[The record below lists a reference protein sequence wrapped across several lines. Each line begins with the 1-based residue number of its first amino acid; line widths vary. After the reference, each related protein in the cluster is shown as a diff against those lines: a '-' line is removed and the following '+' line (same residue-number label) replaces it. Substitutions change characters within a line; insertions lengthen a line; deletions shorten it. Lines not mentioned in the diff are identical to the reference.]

1 MAHKFYLGKSN
12 AAREVKHLYVGVNG
26 SSPVYGYQNKTV
38 NTQINWGNY
47 PEFFSGTNP
56 YGRPATSFSSTSG
69 TYTATKNMTI
79 TINWDIYCSH
89 SNTNDDVYVYLK
101 VGSTYVIKYRQSS
114 DYNKSGTWTGVIKS
128 GESISIDIHYD
139 NDGSKSG
146 TFSISAKYERL
157 EYVQTGVSTGLK
169 ARRVR
174 KAYIGKNGVAKQCFS
189 DLRAIVYGGRTNVP
203 LRMFKSA
210 YNDAN
215 RRPFSLINNV
225 AGASVGNYAIFA
237 GGDDGQSD
245 QFNYTDGVNAY
256 DSSLTARNIAQLSFS
271 SAIDKHRSGMLSG
284 VINNKAVFA
293 GGYYLYK
300 PLFGKAKVIR
310 CDEAISYDT
319 SLTQTQL
326 TDLSSAKCN
335 CATANTTNH
344 LIFAGWVNNTN
355 SNTTD
360 AYDNSLTRSTITA
373 LGTARYYIAG
383 ASIGEYAIF
392 AGGKDDSTSY
402 SLVECYDSA
411 LTKHTLENLSAIR
424 TNFQGASFAG
434 YAVFGGGT
442 TSTPYIDRYN
452 ASLTRDTTI
461 ALSSSRSNTATGTL
475 GSGMD
480 KRLLFAGGDNNS
492 TVVDVFD
499 ASFTRTSYS
508 LSVGR
513 TKATIVSV
521 GNYALV
527 AGGGSISVEYFELKN
542 QS

>member
-12 AAREVKHLYVGVNG
+12 AAREVKHLYFGVNG

-47 PEFFSGTNP
+47 PEFFSGENP
-56 YGRPATSFSSTSG
+56 YERPATSFSSTSG

-79 TINWDIYCSH
+79 TINWNIYCSH

-101 VGSTYVIKYRQSS
+101 VGSTYVINYQQSS

-157 EYVQTGVSTGLK
+157 EYVQTGVSTGIK

-174 KAYIGKNGVAKQCFS
+174 KAYIGKNGVAKPFFS
-189 DLRAIVYGGRTNVP
+189 DLRTIVYGGKTNVP
-203 LRMFKSA
+203 LRMSGSNNLIGNFGS
-210 YNDAN
+210 
-215 RRPFSLINNV
+215 INNV

-237 GGDDGQSD
+237 GGDKGQSNEYD
-245 QFNYTDGVNAY
+245 YSDSVNAY
-256 DSSLTARNIAQLSFS
+256 DSSLTAQNIAQLSFS
-271 SAIDKHRSGMLSG
+271 NYSDKCRSGMLSG
-284 VINNKAVFA
+284 VINNRAIFA

-300 PLFGKAKVIR
+300 ALFSKVKVLR
-310 CDEAISYDT
+310 RPEALSYNT

-344 LIFAGWVNNTN
+344 LIFAGWVNNTS

-360 AYDNSLTRSTITA
+360 AYDNSLTRRTITA
-373 LGTARYYIAG
+373 LGTARYYLAG

-402 SLVECYDSA
+402 SLVECYDAA

-442 TSTPYIDRYN
+442 TATPYIDRYN

-480 KRLLFAGGDNNS
+480 KRLIFAGGDNKS

-527 AGGGSISVEYFELKN
+527 AGGGSLYVEYFELKN

>member
-1 MAHKFYLGKSN
+1 MSQKLYLGKSSV
-12 AAREVKHLYVGVNG
+12 AREVKHMYVGVNG

-47 PEFFSGTNP
+47 PEFFSGKNP
-56 YGRPATSFSSTSG
+56 YERPATSFSSTSG
-69 TYTATKNMTI
+69 TYTATKDMTI
-79 TINWDIYCSH
+79 TINWDIYCDH
-89 SNTNDDVYVYLK
+89 SNTSDDVYVYLK
-101 VGSTYVIKYRQSS
+101 VGSTYIIKYQQSS
-114 DYNKSGTWTGVIKS
+114 TYNKSGTWTGTIKS

-139 NDGSKSG
+139 NSGTSRG
-146 TFSISAKYERL
+146 TFSLSAKYKRL
-157 EYVQTGVSTGLK
+157 EYVQTGVSTGVK

-174 KAYIGKNGVAKQCFS
+174 KAYVGKNGVAKPFFS
-189 DLRAIVYGGRTNVP
+189 DLRTVVYGGKTNTS
-203 LRMFKSA
+203 LRMSNSKSL
-210 YNDAN
+210 NGN
-215 RRPFSLINNV
+215 FGLINNV

-237 GGDDGQSD
+237 GGDDGQTNEYNYSD
-245 QFNYTDGVNAY
+245 SVNAY
-256 DSSLTARNIAQLSFS
+256 DSSLTAQNIAQLSFS
-271 SAIDKHRSGMLSG
+271 YDKCRSGMLSG

-300 PLFGKAKVIR
+300 PLFGKAKIIR

-402 SLVECYDSA
+402 SLVECYDAA

-442 TSTPYIDRYN
+442 TSTQYIDRYN

-480 KRLLFAGGDNNS
+480 KRLIFAGGDNKS

-527 AGGGSISVEYFELKN
+527 AGGGSLYVEYFELKN

>member
-56 YGRPATSFSSTSG
+56 YKCPATSFSSTSG

-79 TINWDIYCSH
+79 TINWKIYCSH
-89 SNTNDDVYVYLK
+89 SNINDDVYVYLK
-101 VGSTYVIKYRQSS
+101 VGSTYVIKYQQSS

-128 GESISIDIHYD
+128 GESISIDIHHD
-139 NDGSKSG
+139 NDGSSDG
-146 TFSISAKYERL
+146 TFSLSAKYERL

-174 KAYIGKNGVAKQCFS
+174 KAYIGKNGVAKPFFS
-189 DLRAIVYGGRTNVP
+189 DLRTIVYGGRTNTP
-203 LRMFKSA
+203 LRMSNSKSL
-210 YNDAN
+210 NGN
-215 RRPFSLINNV
+215 FGSINNV

-237 GGDDGQSD
+237 GGDDGQSNEY
-245 QFNYTDGVNAY
+245 NYSDSVNAY
-256 DSSLTARNIAQLSFS
+256 DSSLTAQNIAQLSFS
-271 SAIDKHRSGMLSG
+271 SYTDKCRSGMLSG

-300 PLFGKAKVIR
+300 PLFSKAKIIR
-310 CDEAISYDT
+310 CDDAISYNT

-326 TDLSSAKCN
+326 TGLSSAKCN

-344 LIFAGWVNNTN
+344 LIFAGWVNNTS

-360 AYDNSLTRSTITA
+360 AYDNSLTRRTITA
-373 LGTARYYIAG
+373 LGTARYYLAG

-402 SLVECYDSA
+402 SLAECYDAA

-442 TSTPYIDRYN
+442 TATPYIDRYN

-480 KRLLFAGGDNNS
+480 KRLIFAGGDNKS

-527 AGGGSISVEYFELKN
+527 AGGGSLYVEYFELKN

>member
-1 MAHKFYLGKSN
+1 MSQKLYLGKSN

-38 NTQINWGNY
+38 NTQINWGNF
-47 PEFFSGTNP
+47 PDFFSGTNP
-56 YGRPATSFSSTSG
+56 YKCPATSFSSTSG

-79 TINWDIYCSH
+79 TINWNIYCSH
-89 SNTNDDVYVYLK
+89 SNTNDNVYVYLK
-101 VGSTYVIKYRQSS
+101 VGSTYVINYQQSS

-128 GESISIDIHYD
+128 GESISIDIHHD
-139 NDGSKSG
+139 NDGSSDG
-146 TFSISAKYERL
+146 TFSLSAKYERL
-157 EYVQTGVSTGLK
+157 EYVQTGVSTGVK

-174 KAYIGKNGVAKQCFS
+174 KAYIGKNGVAKPFFS
-189 DLRAIVYGGRTNVP
+189 DLRTVVYGRRTITS
-203 LRMFKSA
+203 LRMRSSNEFIG
-210 YNDAN
+210 NFN
-215 RRPFSLINNV
+215 LINNV

-237 GGDDGQSD
+237 GGDNGQSD
-245 QFNYTDGVNAY
+245 QYNYTDSVNAY
-256 DSSLTARNIAQLSFS
+256 DSSLTAQNIAQLRFS
-271 SAIDKHRSGMLSG
+271 NSTNKMRSGMLSG

-300 PLFGKAKVIR
+300 ALFSKVKVIR

-344 LIFAGWVNNTN
+344 LIFAGWINNTN

-373 LGTARYYIAG
+373 LGTARYYLAG

-402 SLVECYDSA
+402 SLVECYDAA

-442 TSTPYIDRYN
+442 TATPYIDRYN

-475 GSGMD
+475 GSGID
-480 KRLLFAGGDNNS
+480 KRLIFAGGDNKS

-508 LSVGR
+508 LSTGR
-513 TKATIVSV
+513 TNATIVSV

-527 AGGGSISVEYFELKN
+527 AGGNSISVEYFELKN

>member
-56 YGRPATSFSSTSG
+56 YECPATSFSSTSG

-79 TINWDIYCSH
+79 TINWNIYCSH

-101 VGSTYVIKYRQSS
+101 VGSTYVIKYHQSS

-128 GESISIDIHYD
+128 GESIRIDIHYD

-157 EYVQTGVSTGLK
+157 EYVQTGVSTGIK
-169 ARRVR
+169 ARRIR
-174 KAYIGKNGVAKQCFS
+174 KAYIGKNGVAKPFFS
-189 DLRAIVYGGRTNVP
+189 DLRTIVYGGKTNIP
-203 LRMFKSA
+203 LRMFKPAFIDNSSH
-210 YNDAN
+210 
-215 RRPFSLINNV
+215 PFSFINNV

-245 QFNYTDGVNAY
+245 QYNYTDGVNAY
-256 DSSLTARNIAQLSFS
+256 DSSLTAQNIAQLSFS
-271 SAIDKHRSGMLSG
+271 NHTDKWRSGMLSG

-293 GGYYLYK
+293 GGYYMYK
-300 PLFGKAKVIR
+300 ALFSKVKIIR
-310 CDEAISYDT
+310 CGEAISYNT

-344 LIFAGWVNNTN
+344 LIFAGWVNNTS

-360 AYDNSLTRSTITA
+360 AYDNSLTRRTITA
-373 LGTARYYIAG
+373 LGTARYYLAG

-402 SLVECYDSA
+402 SLVECYD
-411 LTKHTLENLSAIR
+411 
-424 TNFQGASFAG
+424 AG
-434 YAVFGGGT
+434 
-442 TSTPYIDRYN
+442 
-452 ASLTRDTTI
+452 
-461 ALSSSRSNTATGTL
+461 
-475 GSGMD
+475 
-480 KRLLFAGGDNNS
+480 
-492 TVVDVFD
+492 
-499 ASFTRTSYS
+499 
-508 LSVGR
+508 
-513 TKATIVSV
+513 
-521 GNYALV
+521 
-527 AGGGSISVEYFELKN
+527 
-542 QS
+542 

>member
-38 NTQINWGNY
+38 NTQINWGNF
-47 PEFFSGTNP
+47 PDFFSGTNP
-56 YGRPATSFSSTSG
+56 YKCPATSFSSTSG

-79 TINWDIYCSH
+79 TINWKIYCST
-89 SNTNDDVYVYLK
+89 SNSSDDVKVYLK
-101 VGSTYVIKYRQSS
+101 VGDTYIIKWNSSST
-114 DYNKSGTWTGVIKS
+114 YNKSGTWTGVIKS
-128 GESISIDIHYD
+128 GESISIEIHND
-139 NDGSKSG
+139 NDGDSDG
-146 TFSISAKYERL
+146 TFSLSAKYERL
-157 EYVQTGVSTGLK
+157 EYVQTGVSTGVK

-174 KAYIGKNGVAKQCFS
+174 KAYIGKNGVAKPFFS
-189 DLRAIVYGGRTNVP
+189 DLRTVVYGGRTNTP
-203 LRMFKSA
+203 LRMSNSKSL
-210 YNDAN
+210 NGN
-215 RRPFSLINNV
+215 FNLINNV

-237 GGDDGQSD
+237 GGDKGQSNEYD
-245 QFNYTDGVNAY
+245 YTDSVNAY
-256 DSSLTARNIAQLSFS
+256 DSSLTAQNIAQLSFS
-271 SAIDKHRSGMLSG
+271 NYTDKWRSGMLSG

-300 PLFGKAKVIR
+300 PLFSKVKVIR
-310 CDEAISYDT
+310 CGEAISYNT

-344 LIFAGWVNNTN
+344 LIFAGWVNNTS

-360 AYDNSLTRSTITA
+360 AYDNSLTRRTITA
-373 LGTARYYIAG
+373 LGTARYYLAG

-402 SLVECYDSA
+402 SLVECYDAA

-442 TSTPYIDRYN
+442 TATPYIDRYN

-475 GSGMD
+475 DSGMD
-480 KRLLFAGGDNNS
+480 KRLIFAGGDNKS

-527 AGGGSISVEYFELKN
+527 AGGGSLYVEYFELKN

>member
-12 AAREVKHLYVGVNG
+12 AAREVKHLYVGANG

-56 YGRPATSFSSTSG
+56 YECPATSFSSTSG

-79 TINWDIYCSH
+79 TINWKIYCST
-89 SNTNDDVYVYLK
+89 SNSSDDVKVYLK
-101 VGSTYVIKYRQSS
+101 VGDTYIIKWNSSST
-114 DYNKSGTWTGVIKS
+114 YNKSGTWTGVIKS
-128 GESISIDIHYD
+128 GESISIEIHHD
-139 NDGSKSG
+139 NDGDRDG
-146 TFSISAKYERL
+146 TFSLSAKYERL
-157 EYVQTGVSTGLK
+157 EYVQTGVSTGVK

-174 KAYIGKNGVAKQCFS
+174 KAYIGKNGVAKPFFS
-189 DLRAIVYGGRTNVP
+189 DLRTVVYGGRTNTP
-203 LRMFKSA
+203 LRMSNSKSL
-210 YNDAN
+210 NGN
-215 RRPFSLINNV
+215 FNLINNV

-237 GGDDGQSD
+237 GGDKGQSNEYD
-245 QFNYTDGVNAY
+245 YTDSVNAY
-256 DSSLTARNIAQLSFS
+256 DSSLTSQNIAQLSFS
-271 SAIDKHRSGMLSG
+271 NYTDKWRSGMLSG

-300 PLFGKAKVIR
+300 PLFGKAKIIR
-310 CDEAISYDT
+310 CGEAISYNT

-373 LGTARYYIAG
+373 LGTARYYLAG

-442 TSTPYIDRYN
+442 TATPYIDRYN

-480 KRLLFAGGDNNS
+480 KRLIFAGGDNKS

-527 AGGGSISVEYFELKN
+527 AGGGSLYVEYFELKN

>member
-47 PEFFSGTNP
+47 PEFFSGKNP
-56 YGRPATSFSSTSG
+56 YERPATSFSSTSG

-79 TINWDIYCSH
+79 TINWNIYCSH
-89 SNTNDDVYVYLK
+89 SNINDDVYVYLK
-101 VGSTYVIKYRQSS
+101 VGSTYVINYQQSS

-128 GESISIDIHYD
+128 GESISIDIHYE
-139 NDGSKSG
+139 NDGTARG
-146 TFSISAKYERL
+146 TFSLSAKYERL

-174 KAYIGKNGVAKQCFS
+174 KAYIGKNGVAKSFFS
-189 DLRAIVYGGRTNVP
+189 DLRTIVYGGKTNVP
-203 LRMFKSA
+203 LRASNSKSL
-210 YNDAN
+210 N
-215 RRPFSLINNV
+215 RNFGLINNV

-237 GGDDGQSD
+237 GGDDGQSNEY
-245 QFNYTDGVNAY
+245 NYSDSVNAY
-256 DSSLTARNIAQLSFS
+256 DSSLTAQNIAQLSFS
-271 SAIDKHRSGMLSG
+271 NYTDKWRSGMLSG

-300 PLFGKAKVIR
+300 PLFGKAKIIR
-310 CDEAISYDT
+310 CDEAISYNT

-373 LGTARYYIAG
+373 LGTARYYLAG

-402 SLVECYDSA
+402 SLVECYDAA

-480 KRLLFAGGDNNS
+480 KRLIFAGGDNKS

-527 AGGGSISVEYFELKN
+527 AGGGSLYVEYFELKN

>member
-1 MAHKFYLGKSN
+1 MSQKLYLGKSN
-12 AAREVKHLYVGVNG
+12 VAREVKHIYVGVNG

-56 YGRPATSFSSTSG
+56 YECPATSFSSTSG

-79 TINWDIYCSH
+79 TINWNIYCDH
-89 SNTNDDVYVYLK
+89 SNINDDVYVYLK
-101 VGSTYVIKYRQSS
+101 VGSTYVIKYQQSS
-114 DYNKSGTWTGVIKS
+114 SYNKSGTWTGVIKS

-139 NDGSKSG
+139 NDGTKRG

-157 EYVQTGVSTGLK
+157 EYVQTGVSTGIK

-174 KAYIGKNGVAKQCFS
+174 KAYIGKNGVAKPFFS
-189 DLRAIVYGGRTNVP
+189 DLRTIVYGGKTNVP
-203 LRMFKSA
+203 LRMSSSKSL
-210 YNDAN
+210 NGN
-215 RRPFSLINNV
+215 FGSINNV

-237 GGDDGQSD
+237 GGDKGQSYEYD
-245 QFNYTDGVNAY
+245 YSDSVNAY
-256 DSSLTARNIAQLSFS
+256 DSSLTAQNIAQFSFS
-271 SAIDKHRSGMLSG
+271 NSTDKWRSGMLSG

-300 PLFGKAKVIR
+300 PLFGKAKIIR
-310 CDEAISYDT
+310 CDEAISYNT

-344 LIFAGWVNNTN
+344 LIFAGWVNNTS

-360 AYDNSLTRSTITA
+360 AYDNSLTRRTITA
-373 LGTARYYIAG
+373 LGTARYYLAG

-402 SLVECYDSA
+402 SLAECYDAA

-442 TSTPYIDRYN
+442 TATPYIDRYN

-480 KRLLFAGGDNNS
+480 KRLIFAGGDNKS

-513 TKATIVSV
+513 TNATIVSV

>member
-47 PEFFSGTNP
+47 PEFFSGKNP
-56 YGRPATSFSSTSG
+56 YECPATSFSSTSG

-79 TINWDIYCSH
+79 TINWDIYCDH
-89 SNTNDDVYVYLK
+89 SNISDDVYVYLK
-101 VGSTYVIKYRQSS
+101 VGSTYIINYQQSS
-114 DYNKSGTWTGVIKS
+114 TYNKSGTWTGTIKS

-139 NDGSKSG
+139 NSGTSRG
-146 TFSISAKYERL
+146 TFSLSAKYERL

-174 KAYIGKNGVAKQCFS
+174 KAYIGKNGVARQCFS
-189 DLRAIVYGGRTNVP
+189 DLRTIVYGGRTNTP
-203 LRMFKSA
+203 LRMRNSKSL
-210 YNDAN
+210 NGN
-215 RRPFSLINNV
+215 FGLINNV
-225 AGASVGNYAIFA
+225 AGASVGKYAIFA
-237 GGDDGQSD
+237 GGDDGQTNEY
-245 QFNYTDGVNAY
+245 NYSDGVNAY
-256 DSSLTARNIAQLSFS
+256 DSSLTAQNIAQLSFS
-271 SAIDKHRSGMLSG
+271 YDKCRSGMLSG

-300 PLFGKAKVIR
+300 PLFGKAKIIR

-326 TDLSSAKCN
+326 TALSSAKCN
-335 CATANTTNH
+335 CANANTTNH

-402 SLVECYDSA
+402 SLVECYDAA

-480 KRLLFAGGDNNS
+480 KRLIFAGGDNKS

-527 AGGGSISVEYFELKN
+527 AGGGSLYVEYFELKN

>member
-12 AAREVKHLYVGVNG
+12 AAREVKHLRLGVNG

-38 NTQINWGNY
+38 NTQINWGNF
-47 PEFFSGTNP
+47 PDFFSGTNP
-56 YGRPATSFSSTSG
+56 YECPATSFSSTSG

-89 SNTNDDVYVYLK
+89 SNINDNIEVYLK
-101 VGSTYVIKYRQSS
+101 VGDTYIIKWDTSST
-114 DYNKSGTWTGVIKS
+114 YNKSGTWTGAIRS
-128 GESISIDIHYD
+128 GQSIYISIEHE
-139 NDGSKSG
+139 NDGTKSG
-146 TFSISAKYERL
+146 TFSLSAKYERL
-157 EYVQTGVSTGLK
+157 EYVQTGVSTGVK

-174 KAYIGKNGVAKQCFS
+174 KAYIGKNGVAKSFFS
-189 DLRAIVYGGRTNVP
+189 DLRTIIYGGRTNAP
-203 LRMFKSA
+203 LRMGHSG
-210 YNDAN
+210 
-215 RRPFSLINNV
+215 SLNGNFGVINNV

-237 GGDDGQSD
+237 GGDNGQSNEH
-245 QFNYTDGVNAY
+245 NYTDGVNAY
-256 DSSLTARNIAQLSFS
+256 DSSLTAQNIAQLSFS
-271 SAIDKHRSGMLSG
+271 SVTDKWRSGMLSG

-300 PLFGKAKVIR
+300 PLFSKVKVFR
-310 CDEAISYDT
+310 RPEALSYNT

-326 TDLSSAKCN
+326 TDLSSSKCN

-373 LGTARYYIAG
+373 LGTARYYLAG

-402 SLVECYDSA
+402 SLVECYDAA

-442 TSTPYIDRYN
+442 TATPYIDRYN

-475 GSGMD
+475 GSGID
-480 KRLLFAGGDNNS
+480 KRLIFAGGDNKS

-508 LSVGR
+508 LSTGR
-513 TKATIVSV
+513 TEATIVSV

-527 AGGGSISVEYFELKN
+527 AGGGSLYVEYFELKN

>member
-56 YGRPATSFSSTSG
+56 YERSAISFSSTSG

-79 TINWDIYCSH
+79 TINWKIYCSH

-101 VGSTYVIKYRQSS
+101 VGSTYVINYRQSS
-114 DYNKSGTWTGVIKS
+114 DYNKSGTWTGVIKL

-174 KAYIGKNGVAKQCFS
+174 KAYIGKNGVAKPFFS
-189 DLRAIVYGGRTNVP
+189 DLRTVVYGGRTNTP
-203 LRMFKSA
+203 LRMSNSKSLNGN
-210 YNDAN
+210 Y
-215 RRPFSLINNV
+215 FGLINNV

-237 GGDDGQSD
+237 GGDKGQSNEYD
-245 QFNYTDGVNAY
+245 YTDDVNAY
-256 DSSLTARNIAQLSFS
+256 DSSLTAQNIAQLSFS
-271 SAIDKHRSGMLSG
+271 NPIDKWRSGMLSG

-300 PLFGKAKVIR
+300 PLFGKAKIIR

-402 SLVECYDSA
+402 SLVECYDAA

-442 TSTPYIDRYN
+442 TATPYIDRYN

-480 KRLLFAGGDNNS
+480 KRLIFAGGDNKS

-527 AGGGSISVEYFELKN
+527 AGGGSLYVEYFELKN

>member
-38 NTQINWGNY
+38 NTQINWGNF
-47 PEFFSGTNP
+47 PDFFSGTNP
-56 YGRPATSFSSTSG
+56 YECPATSFSSTNG

-89 SNTNDDVYVYLK
+89 SNTNDDVSVYLK
-101 VGSTYVIKYRQSS
+101 VGSTYIINYHQSS
-114 DYNKSGTWTGVIKS
+114 DYNKSGTWTGEIKS
-128 GESISIDIHYD
+128 GQSISIDIHYE
-139 NDGSKSG
+139 NDGTARG
-146 TFSISAKYERL
+146 TFSLSAVYERL

-174 KAYIGKNGVAKQCFS
+174 KAYIGKNGVAKPFFS
-189 DLRAIVYGGRTNVP
+189 DLRTVVYGGRTNTP
-203 LRMFKSA
+203 LRMMSSNKLIGNF
-210 YNDAN
+210 N
-215 RRPFSLINNV
+215 LINNV

-237 GGDDGQSD
+237 GGENGQSD
-245 QFNYTDGVNAY
+245 QYNYTYSVNAY
-256 DSSLTARNIAQLSFS
+256 DSSLTAQNIAQLSFS
-271 SAIDKHRSGMLSG
+271 YDPYRSGMLSG

-300 PLFGKAKVIR
+300 ALFSKVKVIR

-402 SLVECYDSA
+402 SLVECYDAA

-442 TSTPYIDRYN
+442 TATPYIDRYN

-480 KRLLFAGGDNNS
+480 KRLIFAGGDNKS

-527 AGGGSISVEYFELKN
+527 AGGGSLYVEYFELKN

>member
-38 NTQINWGNY
+38 NTQINWGNF
-47 PEFFSGTNP
+47 PDFFSGTNP
-56 YGRPATSFSSTSG
+56 YECPATSFSSTSG

-89 SNTNDDVYVYLK
+89 SNTNDNIEVYLK
-101 VGSTYVIKYRQSS
+101 VGDTYIIEWDTSST
-114 DYNKSGTWTGVIKS
+114 YNKSGTWTGAIRS
-128 GESISIDIHYD
+128 GQSIYIRIEHE
-139 NDGSKSG
+139 NDGTKSG
-146 TFSISAKYERL
+146 TFSLSAKYERL
-157 EYVQTGVSTGLK
+157 EYVQTGVSTGVK

-174 KAYIGKNGVAKQCFS
+174 KAYIGKNGVAKSFFS
-189 DLRAIVYGGRTNVP
+189 DLRTIIYGGRTNAP
-203 LRMFKSA
+203 LRMGHSG
-210 YNDAN
+210 
-215 RRPFSLINNV
+215 SLNGNFGVINNV

-237 GGDDGQSD
+237 GGDNGQSNEH
-245 QFNYTDGVNAY
+245 NYTDGVNAY
-256 DSSLTARNIAQLSFS
+256 DSSLTAQNIAQLSFS
-271 SAIDKHRSGMLSG
+271 SVTDKWRSGMLSG

-300 PLFGKAKVIR
+300 PLFSKVKVFR
-310 CDEAISYDT
+310 RPEALSYNT

-326 TDLSSAKCN
+326 TDLSSSKCN

-373 LGTARYYIAG
+373 LGTARYYLAG

-402 SLVECYDSA
+402 SLVECYDAA

-442 TSTPYIDRYN
+442 TATPYIDRYN

-475 GSGMD
+475 GSGID
-480 KRLLFAGGDNNS
+480 KRLIFAGGDNKS

-508 LSVGR
+508 LSTGR
-513 TKATIVSV
+513 TEATIVSV

-527 AGGGSISVEYFELKN
+527 AGGGSLYVEYFELKN

>member
-38 NTQINWGNY
+38 NTQINWGNF
-47 PEFFSGTNP
+47 PDFFSGTNP
-56 YGRPATSFSSTSG
+56 YECPATSFSSTSG

-89 SNTNDDVYVYLK
+89 SNINDDVSVYLK
-101 VGSTYVIKYRQSS
+101 VGSTYVIKYNQSS
-114 DYNKSGTWTGVIKS
+114 DYNKSGTWTGVIKL
-128 GESISIDIHYD
+128 GESISIDIHYE
-139 NDGSKSG
+139 NDGTARG
-146 TFSISAKYERL
+146 TFSLSAVYERL
-157 EYVQTGVSTGLK
+157 EYVQTGVSTGVK

-174 KAYIGKNGVAKQCFS
+174 KAYIGKNGVAKSFFS
-189 DLRAIVYGGRTNVP
+189 DLRTIIYGGRTNAP
-203 LRMFKSA
+203 LRMGHSG
-210 YNDAN
+210 
-215 RRPFSLINNV
+215 SLNGNFGVINNV

-237 GGDDGQSD
+237 GGDNGQSNEH
-245 QFNYTDGVNAY
+245 NYTDGVNAY
-256 DSSLTARNIAQLSFS
+256 DSSLTAQNIAQLSFS
-271 SAIDKHRSGMLSG
+271 SVTDKWRSGMLSG

-300 PLFGKAKVIR
+300 PLFSKVKVFR
-310 CDEAISYDT
+310 RPEALSYNT

-326 TDLSSAKCN
+326 TDLSSSKCN
-335 CATANTTNH
+335 CATANTANH

-442 TSTPYIDRYN
+442 TATPYIDRYN

-480 KRLLFAGGDNNS
+480 KRLIFAGGDNKS

-527 AGGGSISVEYFELKN
+527 AGGGSLYVEYFELKN

>member
-79 TINWDIYCSH
+79 TINWDIYCDH
-89 SNTNDDVYVYLK
+89 SNTSDDVYVYLK
-101 VGSTYVIKYRQSS
+101 VGSTYIINYHQSS
-114 DYNKSGTWTGVIKS
+114 IYNKSGTWTGTIKS

-139 NDGSKSG
+139 NNGTSSG
-146 TFSISAKYERL
+146 TFSLSAKYERL
-157 EYVQTGVSTGLK
+157 EYVQTGVSTGVK

-174 KAYIGKNGVAKQCFS
+174 KAYVGKNGVAKPFFS
-189 DLRAIVYGGRTNVP
+189 DLRTVVYGGKTNTS
-203 LRMFKSA
+203 LRMSNSKSLDG
-210 YNDAN
+210 NN
-215 RRPFSLINNV
+215 FGSINNV
-225 AGASVGNYAIFA
+225 AGASVGKYAIFA
-237 GGDDGQSD
+237 GGDKGQSNEYD
-245 QFNYTDGVNAY
+245 YTDSVNAY
-256 DSSLTARNIAQLSFS
+256 DSSLTAQNIAQLNSLNYT
-271 SAIDKHRSGMLSG
+271 DNYRSGMLSG

-300 PLFGKAKVIR
+300 PLFGKAKIIR
-310 CDEAISYDT
+310 CDEAISYDA
-319 SLTQTQL
+319 SLTQTKL

-373 LGTARYYIAG
+373 LGTARYYLAG

-402 SLVECYDSA
+402 SLVECYDAA

-442 TSTPYIDRYN
+442 TATPYIDRYN

-480 KRLLFAGGDNNS
+480 KRLIFAGGDNKS

-527 AGGGSISVEYFELKN
+527 AGGGSLYVEYFELKN

>member
-56 YGRPATSFSSTSG
+56 YECPATSFSSTSG

-79 TINWDIYCSH
+79 TINWNIYCSH

-101 VGSTYVIKYRQSS
+101 VGSTYVIKYQQSS

-128 GESISIDIHYD
+128 GESISINIEHE
-139 NDGSKSG
+139 NDGTASG
-146 TFSISAKYERL
+146 TFSLSAKYERL
-157 EYVQTGVSTGLK
+157 EYVQTGISTGLK

-174 KAYIGKNGVAKQCFS
+174 KAYIGKNGVAKPFFS
-189 DLRAIVYGGRTNVP
+189 DLRTVVYGRKTIAS
-203 LRMFKSA
+203 LRMSNSKSL
-210 YNDAN
+210 NGGN
-215 RRPFSLINNV
+215 NFSYINNV
-225 AGASVGNYAIFA
+225 AGASVGKYAIFA
-237 GGDDGQSD
+237 GGDKGQSNEYD
-245 QFNYTDGVNAY
+245 YSDSVNAY
-256 DSSLTARNIAQLSFS
+256 DSSLTAQNIAQLSFS
-271 SAIDKHRSGMLSG
+271 YDKYRSGMLSG

>member
-38 NTQINWGNY
+38 NTQINWGNF
-47 PEFFSGTNP
+47 PDFFSGTNP
-56 YGRPATSFSSTSG
+56 YECPATSFSSTSG

-89 SNTNDDVYVYLK
+89 SNTNDNIKVYLK
-101 VGSTYVIKYRQSS
+101 VGDTYIIKWDTSST
-114 DYNKSGTWTGVIKS
+114 YNKSGTWTGAIRS
-128 GESISIDIHYD
+128 GQSIYISIEHE
-139 NDGSKSG
+139 NDGTKNG
-146 TFSISAKYERL
+146 TFSLSAKYERL
-157 EYVQTGVSTGLK
+157 EYVQTGVSTGVK

-174 KAYIGKNGVAKQCFS
+174 KAYIGKNGAAKSFFS
-189 DLRAIVYGGRTNVP
+189 DLRTIVYRGRTNTP
-203 LRMFKSA
+203 LRMRSSNNLIGNF
-210 YNDAN
+210 N
-215 RRPFSLINNV
+215 LINNV
-225 AGASVGNYAIFA
+225 AGASVGSYAIFA
-237 GGDDGQSD
+237 GGDNGQSD
-245 QFNYTDGVNAY
+245 QYNYTDSVNAY
-256 DSSLTARNIAQLSFS
+256 DSSLTAQNIAQLSFS
-271 SAIDKHRSGMLSG
+271 NYTDKWRSGMLSG

-300 PLFGKAKVIR
+300 PLFSKVKVIR

-373 LGTARYYIAG
+373 LGTARYYLAG

-402 SLVECYDSA
+402 SLVECYDST

-480 KRLLFAGGDNNS
+480 KRLIFAGGGNNS

-508 LSVGR
+508 LSTGR
-513 TKATIVSV
+513 TNATIVSV

-527 AGGGSISVEYFELKN
+527 AGGGSLYVEYFELKN

>member
-47 PEFFSGTNP
+47 PEFFSGNNP
-56 YGRPATSFSSTSG
+56 YECPATSFSSTSG

-79 TINWDIYCSH
+79 TINWNIYCSH

-101 VGSTYVIKYRQSS
+101 VGSTYVIKYQQSS

-128 GESISIDIHYD
+128 GESISIDIHYE
-139 NDGSKSG
+139 NDGTATG

-157 EYVQTGVSTGLK
+157 EYVQTGVSTGVK

-174 KAYIGKNGVAKQCFS
+174 KAYVGKNGVAKPFFS
-189 DLRAIVYGGRTNVP
+189 DLRTIVYGGRTNTP
-203 LRMFKSA
+203 LRMMSSNNLIGNF
-210 YNDAN
+210 N
-215 RRPFSLINNV
+215 LINNV

-237 GGDDGQSD
+237 GGENGQSD
-245 QFNYTDGVNAY
+245 QYNYTDSVNAY
-256 DSSLTARNIAQLSFS
+256 DSSLTAQNIAQLSFS
-271 SAIDKHRSGMLSG
+271 NYTDKWRSGMLSG

-300 PLFGKAKVIR
+300 PLFGKAKIIR

-402 SLVECYDSA
+402 SLVECYDAA

-442 TSTPYIDRYN
+442 TATPYIDRYN

-480 KRLLFAGGDNNS
+480 KRLIFAGGDNKS

-513 TKATIVSV
+513 TNATIVSV

-527 AGGGSISVEYFELKN
+527 AGGGSLYVEYFELKN

>member
-56 YGRPATSFSSTSG
+56 YSCPATSFSSTSG

-79 TINWDIYCSH
+79 TINWKIYCSH

-101 VGSTYVIKYRQSS
+101 VGSTYVINYSQSS

-157 EYVQTGVSTGLK
+157 EYVQTGVSTGVK

-174 KAYIGKNGVAKQCFS
+174 KAYIGKNGVAKPFFS
-189 DLRAIVYGGRTNVP
+189 DLRTVVYGRRTITS
-203 LRMFKSA
+203 LRMRSSNEFIG
-210 YNDAN
+210 NFN
-215 RRPFSLINNV
+215 LINNV

-237 GGDDGQSD
+237 GGDNGQSD
-245 QFNYTDGVNAY
+245 QHNYTDSVNAY
-256 DSSLTARNIAQLSFS
+256 DSSLTAQNIAQLRFS
-271 SAIDKHRSGMLSG
+271 NSTNKMRSGMLSG

-300 PLFGKAKVIR
+300 ALFSKVKVIR

-344 LIFAGWVNNTN
+344 LIFAGWINNTN

-373 LGTARYYIAG
+373 LGTARYYLAG

-402 SLVECYDSA
+402 SLVECYDAA

-442 TSTPYIDRYN
+442 TATPYIDRYN

-475 GSGMD
+475 GSGID
-480 KRLLFAGGDNNS
+480 KRLIFAGGDNKS

-508 LSVGR
+508 LSTGR
-513 TKATIVSV
+513 TNATIVSV

>member
-1 MAHKFYLGKSN
+1 MSQKLYLGKSN
-12 AAREVKHLYVGVNG
+12 TAREVKHMYVGVNG

-47 PEFFSGTNP
+47 PEFFSGKNP
-56 YGRPATSFSSTSG
+56 YECPATSFSSTSG
-69 TYTATKNMTI
+69 EYTATKNMTI
-79 TINWDIYCSH
+79 TINWDIYCDH
-89 SNTNDDVYVYLK
+89 SNISDDVYVYLK
-101 VGSTYVIKYRQSS
+101 VGSTYIIEYQQSS
-114 DYNKSGTWTGVIKS
+114 TYNKSGTWTGTIKS

-139 NDGSKSG
+139 NSGTSRG
-146 TFSISAKYERL
+146 TFSLSAKYERL
-157 EYVQTGVSTGLK
+157 EYVQTGVSTGVK

-174 KAYIGKNGVAKQCFS
+174 KAYIGKNGVAKPFFS
-189 DLRAIVYGGRTNVP
+189 DLRTVVYGRKTITS
-203 LRMFKSA
+203 LRMSNSKSLGGRS
-210 YNDAN
+210 N
-215 RRPFSLINNV
+215 FSYINNV
-225 AGASVGNYAIFA
+225 AGASVGKYAIFA
-237 GGDDGQSD
+237 GGDKGQSNEYD
-245 QFNYTDGVNAY
+245 YSDSVNVY
-256 DSSLTARNIAQLSFS
+256 DSSLTAQNIAQLSFPY
-271 SAIDKHRSGMLSG
+271 DPYRSGMLSG

-300 PLFGKAKVIR
+300 PLFGKAKITR
-310 CDEAISYDT
+310 CGDAISYNT
-319 SLTQTQL
+319 SLTQTKL
-326 TDLSSAKCN
+326 TALSSAKCN

-373 LGTARYYIAG
+373 LGTARYYLAG

-402 SLVECYDSA
+402 SLVEYYDSA

-475 GSGMD
+475 GSGID
-480 KRLLFAGGDNNS
+480 KRLIFAGGDNKS

-508 LSVGR
+508 LSTGR
-513 TKATIVSV
+513 TNATIVSV
-521 GNYALV
+521 WNYALV

>member
-1 MAHKFYLGKSN
+1 MSQKLYLGKSN
-12 AAREVKHLYVGVNG
+12 AAREVKHMYVGVNG

-47 PEFFSGTNP
+47 PEFFSGKNP
-56 YGRPATSFSSTSG
+56 YECPATSFSSTSG
-69 TYTATKNMTI
+69 TYIATKDMTI

-89 SNTNDDVYVYLK
+89 SNSNDDVSVYLT
-101 VGSTYVIKYRQSS
+101 VGSTYVIDYHQSS
-114 DYNKSGTWTGVIKS
+114 DYNKSGTWTGEIKS
-128 GESISIDIHYD
+128 GQYIKIDIHYD
-139 NDGSKSG
+139 NDGTARG
-146 TFSISAKYERL
+146 TFSLSAAYERL

-174 KAYIGKNGVAKQCFS
+174 KAYIGKNGVAKSFFS
-189 DLRAIVYGGRTNVP
+189 DLRTIIYGGRTNTP
-203 LRMFKSA
+203 LRMRNSKSLGGD
-210 YNDAN
+210 N
-215 RRPFSLINNV
+215 FSSINNV
-225 AGASVGNYAIFA
+225 AGASVGKYAIFA
-237 GGDDGQSD
+237 GGNDYQDSEYNYSD
-245 QFNYTDGVNAY
+245 SVNAY
-256 DSSLTARNIAQLSFS
+256 DSSLTAQNIAQLNSLNFT
-271 SAIDKHRSGMLSG
+271 DTFRSGMLSG

-300 PLFGKAKVIR
+300 PLFGKAKIIR
-310 CDEAISYDT
+310 CGEGISYDA
-319 SLTQTQL
+319 SLTQTKL

-373 LGTARYYIAG
+373 LGTARYYLAG

-475 GSGMD
+475 GSGID
-480 KRLLFAGGDNNS
+480 KRLIFAGGDNKS

-508 LSVGR
+508 LSTGR
-513 TKATIVSV
+513 TNATIVSV

>member
-47 PEFFSGTNP
+47 PEFFSGKNP
-56 YGRPATSFSSTSG
+56 YECPATSFSSTSG

-79 TINWDIYCSH
+79 TINWNIYCSH

-157 EYVQTGVSTGLK
+157 EYVQTGVSTGVK

-174 KAYIGKNGVAKQCFS
+174 KAYIGKNGVAKPFFS
-189 DLRAIVYGGRTNVP
+189 DLRTIVYGGKTNIP
-203 LRMFKSA
+203 LRMSNSKSL
-210 YNDAN
+210 NGN
-215 RRPFSLINNV
+215 FGFINNV

-237 GGDDGQSD
+237 GGDDGQSNEY
-245 QFNYTDGVNAY
+245 NYSDSVNAY
-256 DSSLTARNIAQLSFS
+256 DSSLTAQNIAQLSFS
-271 SAIDKHRSGMLSG
+271 NYTDKWRSGMLSG

-300 PLFGKAKVIR
+300 PLFGKAKIIR

-373 LGTARYYIAG
+373 LGTARYCIAG

-442 TSTPYIDRYN
+442 TATPYIDRYN

-480 KRLLFAGGDNNS
+480 KRLIFAGGDNKS

-527 AGGGSISVEYFELKN
+527 AGGGSLYVEYFELKN

>member
-12 AAREVKHLYVGVNG
+12 AAREVKHLRLGVNG

-47 PEFFSGTNP
+47 PEFFSGKNP
-56 YGRPATSFSSTSG
+56 YECPATSFSSTSG

-79 TINWDIYCSH
+79 TINWKIYCST
-89 SNTNDDVYVYLK
+89 SNSSDDVKVYLK
-101 VGSTYVIKYRQSS
+101 VGDTYIIKWNSSST
-114 DYNKSGTWTGVIKS
+114 YNKSGTWTGVIKS
-128 GESISIDIHYD
+128 GESISIEIHHD
-139 NDGSKSG
+139 NDGDNDG
-146 TFSISAKYERL
+146 TFSLSAKYERL
-157 EYVQTGVSTGLK
+157 EYVQTGVSTGVK

-174 KAYIGKNGVAKQCFS
+174 KAYIGKNGVAKPFFS
-189 DLRAIVYGGRTNVP
+189 DLRTIVYGGKTNIP
-203 LRMFKSA
+203 LRMSNSKSL
-210 YNDAN
+210 NGN
-215 RRPFSLINNV
+215 FGFINNV

-237 GGDDGQSD
+237 GGDDGQSNEY
-245 QFNYTDGVNAY
+245 NYSDSVNAY
-256 DSSLTARNIAQLSFS
+256 DSSLTAQNIAQLSFS
-271 SAIDKHRSGMLSG
+271 NYTDKWRSGMLSG

-300 PLFGKAKVIR
+300 PLFGKAKIIR

-373 LGTARYYIAG
+373 LGTARYYLAG

-402 SLVECYDSA
+402 SLVECYDAA

-442 TSTPYIDRYN
+442 TATPYIDRYN

-480 KRLLFAGGDNNS
+480 KRLIFAGGDNKS

-527 AGGGSISVEYFELKN
+527 AGGGSLYVEYFELKN

>member
-12 AAREVKHLYVGVNG
+12 AAREVKYLYVGVNG

-38 NTQINWGNY
+38 NTQINWGNF
-47 PEFFSGTNP
+47 PDFFSGTNP
-56 YGRPATSFSSTSG
+56 YECPATSFSSTSG

-89 SNTNDDVYVYLK
+89 SNTNDNIEVYLK
-101 VGSTYVIKYRQSS
+101 VGDTYIIKWDTSST
-114 DYNKSGTWTGVIKS
+114 YNKSGTWTGAIRS
-128 GESISIDIHYD
+128 GQSIYISIKHE
-139 NDGSKSG
+139 NDGTKSG
-146 TFSISAKYERL
+146 TFSLSAKYERL
-157 EYVQTGVSTGLK
+157 EYVQTGVSTGVK

-174 KAYIGKNGVAKQCFS
+174 KAYIGKNGVAKSFFS
-189 DLRAIVYGGRTNVP
+189 DLRTIVYGGRTNAP
-203 LRMFKSA
+203 LRMGHSG
-210 YNDAN
+210 
-215 RRPFSLINNV
+215 SLNGNFGVINNV

-237 GGDDGQSD
+237 GGDNGQSNEY
-245 QFNYTDGVNAY
+245 NYTDGVNAY
-256 DSSLTARNIAQLSFS
+256 DSSLTAQNIAQLSFS
-271 SAIDKHRSGMLSG
+271 SVTDKWRSGMLSG

-300 PLFGKAKVIR
+300 PLFSKVKVFR
-310 CDEAISYDT
+310 RPEALSYNT

-326 TDLSSAKCN
+326 TDLSSSKCN
-335 CATANTTNH
+335 CATANTANH

-442 TSTPYIDRYN
+442 TATPYIDRYN

-480 KRLLFAGGDNNS
+480 KRLIFAGGDNKS

-527 AGGGSISVEYFELKN
+527 AGGGSLYVEYFELKN

>member
-56 YGRPATSFSSTSG
+56 YSCPATSFSSTSG

-79 TINWDIYCSH
+79 TINWDIYCDH
-89 SNTNDDVYVYLK
+89 SNTSDDVYVYLK
-101 VGSTYVIKYRQSS
+101 VGSTYIIKYQQSS
-114 DYNKSGTWTGVIKS
+114 IYNKSGTWTGTIKS

-139 NDGSKSG
+139 NSGTSRG

-157 EYVQTGVSTGLK
+157 EYVQTGVSTGVK

-174 KAYIGKNGVAKQCFS
+174 KAYIGKNGVAKSFFS
-189 DLRAIVYGGRTNVP
+189 DLRTIIYGGRTNAP
-203 LRMFKSA
+203 LRMGHSG
-210 YNDAN
+210 
-215 RRPFSLINNV
+215 SLNGNFGVINNV

-237 GGDDGQSD
+237 GGDNGQSNEH
-245 QFNYTDGVNAY
+245 NYTDGVNAY
-256 DSSLTARNIAQLSFS
+256 DSSLTAQNIAQLSFS
-271 SAIDKHRSGMLSG
+271 SVTDKWRSGMLSG

-300 PLFGKAKVIR
+300 PLFSKVKVFR
-310 CDEAISYDT
+310 RPEALSYNT

-326 TDLSSAKCN
+326 TDLSSSKCN

-373 LGTARYYIAG
+373 LGTARYYLAG

-402 SLVECYDSA
+402 SLVECYDAA

-442 TSTPYIDRYN
+442 TATPYIDRYN

-475 GSGMD
+475 GSGID
-480 KRLLFAGGDNNS
+480 KRLIFAGGDNKS

-508 LSVGR
+508 LSTGR

-527 AGGGSISVEYFELKN
+527 AGGGSLYVEYFELKN

>member
-56 YGRPATSFSSTSG
+56 YGRTATSFSSTSG

-79 TINWDIYCSH
+79 TINWKIYCSH
-89 SNTNDDVYVYLK
+89 SNPSDDISVYLK
-101 VGSTYVIKYRQSS
+101 VGSTYIINYHQSS
-114 DYNKSGTWTGVIKS
+114 DYNKSGTWTGEIKS
-128 GESISIDIHYD
+128 GQSIYIEIHHD
-139 NDGSKSG
+139 NDGDSNG
-146 TFSISAKYERL
+146 TFSLSAKYKRL
-157 EYVQTGVSTGLK
+157 EYVQTGVSTGVK

-174 KAYIGKNGVAKQCFS
+174 KAYIGKNGVARQCFS
-189 DLRAIVYGGRTNVP
+189 DLRTIVYGGKTNVP
-203 LRMFKSA
+203 LRASNSKSL
-210 YNDAN
+210 NGN
-215 RRPFSLINNV
+215 FGLINNV

-237 GGDDGQSD
+237 GGDDGQSNEY
-245 QFNYTDGVNAY
+245 NYSDSVNAY
-256 DSSLTARNIAQLSFS
+256 DSSLTAQNIAQLSFS
-271 SAIDKHRSGMLSG
+271 YDPYRSGMLSG

-300 PLFGKAKVIR
+300 PLFGKAKIIR

-326 TDLSSAKCN
+326 TALSSAKCN

-373 LGTARYYIAG
+373 LGTARYYLAG

-402 SLVECYDSA
+402 SLVECYDAA
-411 LTKHTLENLSAIR
+411 LTKHTIENLSAIR

-475 GSGMD
+475 GSGID
-480 KRLLFAGGDNNS
+480 KRLIFAGGDNKS

-527 AGGGSISVEYFELKN
+527 AGGGSLYVEYFELKN

>member
-56 YGRPATSFSSTSG
+56 YECPATSFSSTSG

-79 TINWDIYCSH
+79 TINWNIYCSH

-101 VGSTYVIKYRQSS
+101 VGSTYVINYQQSS
-114 DYNKSGTWTGVIKS
+114 NYNKSGTWTGVIKS

-157 EYVQTGVSTGLK
+157 EYVQTGVSTGVK

-174 KAYIGKNGVAKQCFS
+174 KAYIGKNGVAKPFFS
-189 DLRAIVYGGRTNVP
+189 DLRTVVYGGRTNTP
-203 LRMFKSA
+203 LRMSNSKSL
-210 YNDAN
+210 NGN
-215 RRPFSLINNV
+215 FNLINNV

-237 GGDDGQSD
+237 GGDKGQSNEYD
-245 QFNYTDGVNAY
+245 YSDSVNAY
-256 DSSLTARNIAQLSFS
+256 DSSLTAQNIAQLSFS
-271 SAIDKHRSGMLSG
+271 NPIDKYRSGMLSG

-300 PLFGKAKVIR
+300 PLFGKVKVNR

-373 LGTARYYIAG
+373 LGTARYYLAG

-402 SLVECYDSA
+402 SLVEYYDAA

-442 TSTPYIDRYN
+442 TATPYIDRYN

-475 GSGMD
+475 GSGID
-480 KRLLFAGGDNNS
+480 KRLIFAGGDNKS

-513 TKATIVSV
+513 TNATIVSV

-527 AGGGSISVEYFELKN
+527 AGGGSVYVEYFELKN

>member
-1 MAHKFYLGKSN
+1 MSQKLYLGKSN

-26 SSPVYGYQNKTV
+26 SSPVYGYQNKMV
-38 NTQINWGNY
+38 NTQINWGNF
-47 PEFFSGTNP
+47 PDFFSGTNP
-56 YGRPATSFSSTSG
+56 YECPATSFSSTRG

-89 SNTNDDVYVYLK
+89 SNANDDVSVYLK
-101 VGSTYVIKYRQSS
+101 VGSTYVIKYNQSS
-114 DYNKSGTWTGVIKS
+114 NYNESGTWTGVIKL
-128 GESISIDIHYD
+128 GESISIDIHYE
-139 NDGSKSG
+139 NDGTARG
-146 TFSISAKYERL
+146 TFSLSAVYERL

-174 KAYIGKNGVAKQCFS
+174 KAYIGKNGVAKPFFS
-189 DLRAIVYGGRTNVP
+189 DLRTVVYGGRTNTP
-203 LRMFKSA
+203 LRMKNSKSL
-210 YNDAN
+210 N
-215 RRPFSLINNV
+215 RNFSYINNV

-237 GGDDGQSD
+237 GGDDGQPNEYNYSD
-245 QFNYTDGVNAY
+245 SVNAY
-256 DSSLTARNIAQLSFS
+256 DSSLTAQNIAQLSFS
-271 SAIDKHRSGMLSG
+271 YDPYRSGMLSG

-300 PLFGKAKVIR
+300 PLFGKAKIIR
-310 CDEAISYDT
+310 CDEAISYNA
-319 SLTQTQL
+319 SLTQTKL

-344 LIFAGWVNNTN
+344 LIFAGWINNTN

-373 LGTARYYIAG
+373 LGTARYYLAG

-402 SLVECYDSA
+402 SLVECYDAA

-424 TNFQGASFAG
+424 TNFQGAFFAG

-442 TSTPYIDRYN
+442 TATPYIDRYN

-480 KRLLFAGGDNNS
+480 KRLIFAGGDNKS

-508 LSVGR
+508 LSTGR
-513 TKATIVSV
+513 TNATIVSV

>member
-1 MAHKFYLGKSN
+1 MSQKLYLGKSN
-12 AAREVKHLYVGVNG
+12 VAREVKHIYVGVNG

-56 YGRPATSFSSTSG
+56 YECPATSFSSTSG

-79 TINWDIYCSH
+79 TINWKIYCSH
-89 SNTNDDVYVYLK
+89 SNTNDGVYVYLK
-101 VGSTYVIKYRQSS
+101 VGSTYVINYHQSS
-114 DYNKSGTWTGVIKS
+114 DYNESGTWTGVIKS
-128 GESISIDIHYD
+128 GESISIDIHHD
-139 NDGSKSG
+139 NDGSSHG
-146 TFSISAKYERL
+146 TFSLSAKYERL
-157 EYVQTGVSTGLK
+157 EYVQTGVSTGVK

-174 KAYIGKNGVAKQCFS
+174 KAYIGKNGVAKPFFS
-189 DLRAIVYGGRTNVP
+189 DLRTVVYGRRTITP
-203 LRMFKSA
+203 LRMRNSKSLGG
-210 YNDAN
+210 NN
-215 RRPFSLINNV
+215 FSNINNV
-225 AGASVGNYAIFA
+225 AGASVGKYAIFA
-237 GGDDGQSD
+237 GGNDFQDTEYNYSD
-245 QFNYTDGVNAY
+245 SVNAY
-256 DSSLTARNIAQLSFS
+256 DSSLTAQNIAQLSFS
-271 SAIDKHRSGMLSG
+271 NTTDKWRSGMLSG

-300 PLFGKAKVIR
+300 PLFGKVKVIR

-344 LIFAGWVNNTN
+344 LIFAGWINNTN

-373 LGTARYYIAG
+373 LGTARYYLAG

-442 TSTPYIDRYN
+442 TATPYIDRYN

-475 GSGMD
+475 GSGID
-480 KRLLFAGGDNNS
+480 KRLIFAGGDNKS

-513 TKATIVSV
+513 TNATIVSV

-542 QS
+542 QC

>member
-1 MAHKFYLGKSN
+1 MSQKLYLGKSN
-12 AAREVKHLYVGVNG
+12 VAREVKHMYIGVNG
-26 SSPVYGYQNKTV
+26 SLPIYDYQNKTV
-38 NTQINWGNY
+38 NTQINQGNY
-47 PEFFSGTNP
+47 PDFFSGTNP
-56 YGRPATSFSSTSG
+56 YETAATSFSSTSG

-79 TINWDIYCSH
+79 TINWNIYCSH

-101 VGSTYVIKYRQSS
+101 VGSTYVINYQQSS

-128 GESISIDIHYD
+128 GESISIDIHHD
-139 NDGSKSG
+139 NDGSSDG

-157 EYVQTGVSTGLK
+157 EYVQTGVSTGVK

-174 KAYIGKNGVAKQCFS
+174 KAYIGKNGVAKPFFS
-189 DLRAIVYGGRTNVP
+189 DLRTLVYGRKTITS
-203 LRMFKSA
+203 LRMGNSKSLSG
-210 YNDAN
+210 NH
-215 RRPFSLINNV
+215 FSYINNV
-225 AGASVGNYAIFA
+225 AGASVGKYAIFA
-237 GGDDGQSD
+237 GGDKGQSD
-245 QFNYTDGVNAY
+245 QNDYSDSVNAY
-256 DSSLTARNIAQLSFS
+256 DSSLTAQNIAQLSFS
-271 SAIDKHRSGMLSG
+271 YDSYRSGMLSG

-300 PLFGKAKVIR
+300 PLFGKAKTIR
-310 CDEAISYDT
+310 CDDAISYNT
-319 SLTQTQL
+319 SLTQTKL
-326 TDLSSAKCN
+326 TALSSAKCN

-373 LGTARYYIAG
+373 LGTARYYLAG

-402 SLVECYDSA
+402 SLVECYDAA

-442 TSTPYIDRYN
+442 TATPYIDRYN

-475 GSGMD
+475 GSGID
-480 KRLLFAGGDNNS
+480 KRLIFAGGDNKS

-513 TKATIVSV
+513 TNATIVSV

>member
-38 NTQINWGNY
+38 NTQINWGTY
-47 PEFFSGTNP
+47 PEFFSGSNP
-56 YGRPATSFSSTSG
+56 YERGGTSFSSISG
-69 TYTATKNMTI
+69 KYTATKNMTI

-89 SNTNDDVYVYLK
+89 SNTNDDVSVYLK
-101 VGSTYVIKYRQSS
+101 VGSTYVIKYQQSY

-128 GESISIDIHYD
+128 GESISINIEHE
-139 NDGSKSG
+139 NDGTASG
-146 TFSISAKYERL
+146 TFSLSAKYERL
-157 EYVQTGVSTGLK
+157 EYVQTGISTGLK

-174 KAYIGKNGVAKQCFS
+174 KAYIGKNGVAKPFFS
-189 DLRAIVYGGRTNVP
+189 DLRTVVYGRKTIAS
-203 LRMFKSA
+203 LRMSNSKSL
-210 YNDAN
+210 NGGN
-215 RRPFSLINNV
+215 NFSYINNV
-225 AGASVGNYAIFA
+225 AGASVGKYAIFA
-237 GGDDGQSD
+237 GGDKGQSNEYD
-245 QFNYTDGVNAY
+245 YSDSVNAY
-256 DSSLTARNIAQLSFS
+256 DSSLTAQNIAQLSFS
-271 SAIDKHRSGMLSG
+271 YDKYRSGMLSG

-360 AYDNSLTRSTITA
+360 AYDNSLTRRTITA
-373 LGTARYYIAG
+373 LGTARYYLAG

>member
-1 MAHKFYLGKSN
+1 MSQKLYLGKSSV
-12 AAREVKHLYVGVNG
+12 AREVKHMYVGVNG

-47 PEFFSGTNP
+47 PEFFSGKNP
-56 YGRPATSFSSTSG
+56 YERPATSFSSTSG
-69 TYTATKNMTI
+69 TYTATKDMTI
-79 TINWDIYCSH
+79 TINWDIYCDH
-89 SNTNDDVYVYLK
+89 SNTSDDVYVYLK
-101 VGSTYVIKYRQSS
+101 VGSTYIIKYQQSS
-114 DYNKSGTWTGVIKS
+114 TYNKSGTWTGTIKS

-139 NDGSKSG
+139 NSGTSRG
-146 TFSISAKYERL
+146 TFSLSAKYKRL
-157 EYVQTGVSTGLK
+157 EYVQTGVSTGVK
-169 ARRVR
+169 ARQVR
-174 KAYIGKNGVAKQCFS
+174 KAYVGKNGVAKPFFS
-189 DLRAIVYGGRTNVP
+189 DLRTVVYGGKTNTS
-203 LRMFKSA
+203 LRMSNSKSLDG
-210 YNDAN
+210 NN
-215 RRPFSLINNV
+215 FGSINNV
-225 AGASVGNYAIFA
+225 AGASVGKYAIFA
-237 GGDDGQSD
+237 GGDKGQSNEYD
-245 QFNYTDGVNAY
+245 YTDSVNAY
-256 DSSLTARNIAQLSFS
+256 DSSLTAQNIAQLNSLNYT
-271 SAIDKHRSGMLSG
+271 DNYRSGMLSG

-300 PLFGKAKVIR
+300 PLFGKAKIIR
-310 CDEAISYDT
+310 CDEAISYDA
-319 SLTQTQL
+319 SLTQTKL

-373 LGTARYYIAG
+373 LGTARYYLAG

-392 AGGKDDSTSY
+392 AGGKDDSMSY
-402 SLVECYDSA
+402 SLVECYDAA

-442 TSTPYIDRYN
+442 TATPYIDRYN

-480 KRLLFAGGDNNS
+480 KRLIFAGGDNKS

-527 AGGGSISVEYFELKN
+527 AGGGSLYVEYFELKN

>member
-38 NTQINWGNY
+38 NTQINWGNF
-47 PEFFSGTNP
+47 PDFFSGTNP
-56 YGRPATSFSSTSG
+56 YECPATSFSSTSG

-89 SNTNDDVYVYLK
+89 SNTNDNIEVYLK
-101 VGSTYVIKYRQSS
+101 VGDTYIIKWDTSST
-114 DYNKSGTWTGVIKS
+114 YNKSGTWTGAIRS
-128 GESISIDIHYD
+128 GQSIYIRIEHE
-139 NDGSKSG
+139 NDGTKSG
-146 TFSISAKYERL
+146 TFSLSAKYERL
-157 EYVQTGVSTGLK
+157 EYVQTGVSTGVK

-174 KAYIGKNGVAKQCFS
+174 KAYIGKNGVAKSFFS
-189 DLRAIVYGGRTNVP
+189 DLRTIIYGGRTNAP
-203 LRMFKSA
+203 LRMGHSG
-210 YNDAN
+210 
-215 RRPFSLINNV
+215 SLTGNFGVINNV

-237 GGDDGQSD
+237 GGDNGQSNEH
-245 QFNYTDGVNAY
+245 NYTDGVNAY
-256 DSSLTARNIAQLSFS
+256 DSSLTAQNIAQLSFS
-271 SAIDKHRSGMLSG
+271 SVTDKWRSGMLSG

-300 PLFGKAKVIR
+300 PLFSKVKVFR
-310 CDEAISYDT
+310 RPEALSYNT

-326 TDLSSAKCN
+326 TDLSSSKCN

-373 LGTARYYIAG
+373 LGTARYYLAG

-402 SLVECYDSA
+402 SLVECYDAA

-442 TSTPYIDRYN
+442 TATPYIDRYN

-475 GSGMD
+475 GSGID
-480 KRLLFAGGDNNS
+480 KRLIFAGGDNKS

-508 LSVGR
+508 LSTGR
-513 TKATIVSV
+513 TEATIVSV

-527 AGGGSISVEYFELKN
+527 AGGGSLYVEYFELKN

>member
-1 MAHKFYLGKSN
+1 MSQKLYLGKSN
-12 AAREVKHLYVGVNG
+12 VAREVKHLYVGVNG

-56 YGRPATSFSSTSG
+56 YECPATSFSSTSG

-79 TINWDIYCSH
+79 TINWNIYCSH

-101 VGSTYVIKYRQSS
+101 VGSTYVINYQQSS
-114 DYNKSGTWTGVIKS
+114 TYNKSGTWTGVIKS
-128 GESISIDIHYD
+128 GESISIDIHYE
-139 NDGSKSG
+139 NDGTATG

-157 EYVQTGVSTGLK
+157 EYVQTGVSTGVK

-174 KAYIGKNGVAKQCFS
+174 KAYIGKNGVAKPFFS
-189 DLRAIVYGGRTNVP
+189 DLRTIVYGGRTNTP
-203 LRMFKSA
+203 LRG
-210 YNDAN
+210 NLN
-215 RRPFSLINNV
+215 LINNA
-225 AGASVGNYAIFA
+225 AGASVGKYAIFA
-237 GGDDGQSD
+237 GGDNGTTDKY
-245 QFNYTDGVNAY
+245 NYTDSVNAY
-256 DSSLTARNIAQLSFS
+256 DSSLTAQNIAQLSFS
-271 SAIDKHRSGMLSG
+271 SVTDKCRSGMLSG

-300 PLFGKAKVIR
+300 PLFGKVKVFR
-310 CDEAISYDT
+310 CDEAISYNT

-360 AYDNSLTRSTITA
+360 AYDTSLTRSTITA
-373 LGTARYYIAG
+373 LGTARYYLAG
-383 ASIGEYAIF
+383 TSIGEYAIF

-442 TSTPYIDRYN
+442 TATPYIDRYN

-475 GSGMD
+475 GSGID
-480 KRLLFAGGDNNS
+480 KRLIFAGGDNKS

-513 TKATIVSV
+513 TDATIVSV

-527 AGGGSISVEYFELKN
+527 AGGGSVFVEYFELKN

>member
-1 MAHKFYLGKSN
+1 MSQKLYLGKSN
-12 AAREVKHLYVGVNG
+12 VAREVKHMYVGVNG

-47 PEFFSGTNP
+47 PEFFSGKNP
-56 YGRPATSFSSTSG
+56 YERPATSFSSTSG
-69 TYTATKNMTI
+69 TYTATKDMTI
-79 TINWDIYCSH
+79 TINWDIYCDH
-89 SNTNDDVYVYLK
+89 SNTSDDVYVYLK
-101 VGSTYVIKYRQSS
+101 VGSTYIIKYQQSS
-114 DYNKSGTWTGVIKS
+114 TYNKSGTWTGAIKS
-128 GESISIDIHYD
+128 GESIRIDIHYD
-139 NDGSKSG
+139 NDGTSRG
-146 TFSISAKYERL
+146 TFSLSAKYERL
-157 EYVQTGVSTGLK
+157 EYVQTGVSTGVK

-174 KAYIGKNGVAKQCFS
+174 KAYIGKNGVAKSFFS
-189 DLRAIVYGGRTNVP
+189 DLRTVVYGGGTNTP
-203 LRMFKSA
+203 LRMRNSKSLDG
-210 YNDAN
+210 NN
-215 RRPFSLINNV
+215 FSYINNV
-225 AGASVGNYAIFA
+225 AGASVGKYAIFA
-237 GGDDGQSD
+237 GGDKGQSD
-245 QFNYTDGVNAY
+245 QYDYSNSVNAY
-256 DSSLTARNIAQLSFS
+256 DSSLTAQNIAQLSFS
-271 SAIDKHRSGMLSG
+271 YDPYRSGMLSG

-300 PLFGKAKVIR
+300 AGLFGKAKTIR
-310 CDEAISYDT
+310 CDNAISYDT

-326 TDLSSAKCN
+326 TALSSAKCN

-373 LGTARYYIAG
+373 LGTARYYLAG
-383 ASIGEYAIF
+383 ASIGEHAIF

-402 SLVECYDSA
+402 NLVECYDSA

-475 GSGMD
+475 GSGID
-480 KRLLFAGGDNNS
+480 KRLIFAGGDNKS

-508 LSVGR
+508 LSAGR
-513 TKATIVSV
+513 TNATIVSV

>member
-1 MAHKFYLGKSN
+1 MSQKLYLGKSN
-12 AAREVKHLYVGVNG
+12 VAREVKHIYVGVNG

-38 NTQINWGNY
+38 NTQINWGNF
-47 PEFFSGTNP
+47 PDFFSGTNP
-56 YGRPATSFSSTSG
+56 YECPATSFSSTSG

-89 SNTNDDVYVYLK
+89 SNTNDNIEVYLK
-101 VGSTYVIKYRQSS
+101 VGDTYIIKWDTSST
-114 DYNKSGTWTGVIKS
+114 YNKSGTWTGAIRS
-128 GESISIDIHYD
+128 GQSIYISIEHE
-139 NDGSKSG
+139 NDGTKSG
-146 TFSISAKYERL
+146 TFSLSAKYERL
-157 EYVQTGVSTGLK
+157 EYVQTGVSTGVK

-174 KAYIGKNGVAKQCFS
+174 KAYIGKNGVAKSFFS
-189 DLRAIVYGGRTNVP
+189 DLRTIIYGGRTNAP
-203 LRMFKSA
+203 LRMGHSG
-210 YNDAN
+210 
-215 RRPFSLINNV
+215 SLNGNFGVINNV

-237 GGDDGQSD
+237 GGDNGQSNEY
-245 QFNYTDGVNAY
+245 NYTDGVNAY
-256 DSSLTARNIAQLSFS
+256 DSSLTAQNIAQLSFS
-271 SAIDKHRSGMLSG
+271 SVTDKWRSGMLSG

-300 PLFGKAKVIR
+300 PLFGKVKVIR

-344 LIFAGWVNNTN
+344 LIFAGWINNTN

-373 LGTARYYIAG
+373 LGTARYYLAG

-475 GSGMD
+475 GSGID
-480 KRLLFAGGDNNS
+480 KRLIFAGGDNKS

-508 LSVGR
+508 LSTGR
-513 TKATIVSV
+513 TNATIVSV

-527 AGGGSISVEYFELKN
+527 AGGNSISVEYFELKN

>member
-1 MAHKFYLGKSN
+1 MSQKLYLGKSSV
-12 AAREVKHLYVGVNG
+12 AREVKHMYVGVNG

-47 PEFFSGTNP
+47 PEFFSGKNP
-56 YGRPATSFSSTSG
+56 YERPATSFSSTSG
-69 TYTATKNMTI
+69 TYTATKDMTI
-79 TINWDIYCSH
+79 TINWDIYCDH
-89 SNTNDDVYVYLK
+89 SNTSDDVYVYLK
-101 VGSTYVIKYRQSS
+101 VGSTYIIKYQQSS
-114 DYNKSGTWTGVIKS
+114 TYNKSGTWTGTIKS

-139 NDGSKSG
+139 NSGTSRG
-146 TFSISAKYERL
+146 TFSLSAKYKRL
-157 EYVQTGVSTGLK
+157 EYVQTGVSTGVK

-174 KAYIGKNGVAKQCFS
+174 KAYVGKNGVAKPFFS
-189 DLRAIVYGGRTNVP
+189 DLRTVVYGGKTNTS
-203 LRMFKSA
+203 LRMSNSKSLDG
-210 YNDAN
+210 NN
-215 RRPFSLINNV
+215 FGSINNV
-225 AGASVGNYAIFA
+225 AGASVGKYAIFA
-237 GGDDGQSD
+237 GGDKGQSNEYD
-245 QFNYTDGVNAY
+245 YTDSVNAY
-256 DSSLTARNIAQLSFS
+256 DSSLTAQNIAQLNSLNYT
-271 SAIDKHRSGMLSG
+271 DNYRSGMLSG

-300 PLFGKAKVIR
+300 PLFGKAKIIR
-310 CDEAISYDT
+310 CDEAISYDA
-319 SLTQTQL
+319 SLTQTKL

-402 SLVECYDSA
+402 SLVECYDAA

-442 TSTPYIDRYN
+442 TSTQYIDRYN

-480 KRLLFAGGDNNS
+480 KRLIFAGGDNKS

-527 AGGGSISVEYFELKN
+527 AGGGSLYVEYFELKN

>member
-38 NTQINWGNY
+38 NTQINWGNF
-47 PEFFSGTNP
+47 PDFFSGTNP
-56 YGRPATSFSSTSG
+56 YECPATSFSSTSG

-89 SNTNDDVYVYLK
+89 SNTNDNIEVYLK
-101 VGSTYVIKYRQSS
+101 VGDTYIIEWDTSST
-114 DYNKSGTWTGVIKS
+114 YNKSGTWTGAIRS
-128 GESISIDIHYD
+128 GQSIYIRIEHE
-139 NDGSKSG
+139 NDGTKSG
-146 TFSISAKYERL
+146 TFSLSAKYERL
-157 EYVQTGVSTGLK
+157 EYVQTGVSTGVK

-174 KAYIGKNGVAKQCFS
+174 KAYIGKNGVAKSFFS
-189 DLRAIVYGGRTNVP
+189 DLRTIIYGGRTNAP
-203 LRMFKSA
+203 LRMGHSG
-210 YNDAN
+210 
-215 RRPFSLINNV
+215 SLNGNFGVINNV

-237 GGDDGQSD
+237 GGDNGQSNEH
-245 QFNYTDGVNAY
+245 NYTDGVNAY
-256 DSSLTARNIAQLSFS
+256 DSSLTAQNIAQLSFS
-271 SAIDKHRSGMLSG
+271 SVTDKWRSGMLSG

-300 PLFGKAKVIR
+300 PLFSKVKVFR
-310 CDEAISYDT
+310 RPEALSYNT

-326 TDLSSAKCN
+326 TDLSSSKCN

-373 LGTARYYIAG
+373 LGTARYYLAG

-402 SLVECYDSA
+402 SLVECYDAA

-442 TSTPYIDRYN
+442 TATPYIDRYN

-461 ALSSSRSNTATGTL
+461 ALSSSRSHTATGTL
-475 GSGMD
+475 GSGID
-480 KRLLFAGGDNNS
+480 KRLIFAGGDNKS

-508 LSVGR
+508 LSTGR
-513 TKATIVSV
+513 TEATIVSV

-527 AGGGSISVEYFELKN
+527 AGGGSLYVEYFELKN